1 MKKNKK
7 TITPRLLSESPTK
20 RMSNFIISHASPST
34 TAQEIT
40 QAFEDTFNIIVAVQ
54 VSYVKEGIYGRYR
67 TVNIQSVNSSQL
79 FNRFVSN
86 IKRDGYDVFTANR
99 TDYRVTFADRAPP
112 VTASFKPRII

>member
-1 MKKNKK
+1 MKKTKK
-7 TITPRLLSESPTK
+7 QSHKQT
-20 RMSNFIISHASPST
+20 MSNFIISHASPST
-34 TAQEIT
+34 TAKEIT

-54 VSYVKEGIYGRYR
+54 VSSVKEGIYGRYR
-67 TVNIQSVNSSQL
+67 TVNIQSVNSSPL